1 MLRFSALF
9 NMISDAKKVYILGT
23 YNLSYTKK
31 GLKMWVWMQLLLE
44 WFVYYHSYY
53 LVPTYLY
60 EWMNSVIYF
69 LAIHSRY
76 FLKMFSCQ
84 NVIIYLIFVIVTRSH
99 NSLLSYTNARP
110 STKVEEGST
119 IIFKRSCWTFR
130 VPTPHNNYISVAKLH
145 V

>member
-53 LVPTYLY
+53 LLFFFMYCCYSRIISIVQSWSASIHMIFLIVHTSPMVPHYATMHGLRKLSYSL
-60 EWMNSVIYF
+60 ELVHDMVLWPP
-69 LAIHSRY
+69 
-76 FLKMFSCQ
+76 
-84 NVIIYLIFVIVTRSH
+84 IFVV
-99 NSLLSYTNARP
+99 NLQLLVLN
-110 STKVEEGST
+110 
-119 IIFKRSCWTFR
+119 
-130 VPTPHNNYISVAKLH
+130 
-145 V
+145 